1 MADEDNGGK
10 LLWFVAGAAIGAAIA
25 VLYAPAPGEETRR
38 KIAEKTDQGRQ
49 ALADQGRD
57 LYERG
62 RDMYDKG
69 RKLADE
75 AAEMFERGR
84 KLVEGVA
91 GTATGQEP
99 TSGQASPGSAQAS

>member
-1 MADEDNGGK
+1 MADEDNGGR
-10 LLWFVAGAAIGAAIA
+10 LLWFVAGTAIGAAIA
-25 VLYAPAPGEETRR
+25 ILYAPAAGEETRR
-38 KIAEKTDQGRQ
+38 KLAEKTDQGRQ

-57 LYERG
+57 LYERT
-62 RDMYDKG
+62 REMYERG

-91 GTATGQEP
+91 GTGQEP
-99 TSGQASPGSAQAS
+99 APGQASPGSTQAS

>member
-1 MADEDNGGK
+1 MADEDSGSK
-10 LLWFVAGAAIGAAIA
+10 FIWSVAGAAVGAAIA
-25 VLYAPAPGEETRR
+25 ILYAPAAGHETRR
-38 KIAEKTDQGRQ
+38 RIAEKTGQGRQ

-62 RDMYDKG
+62 KEMYERG

-91 GTATGQEP
+91 GSVQEAP
-99 TSGQASPGSAQAS
+99 NSAPAPSGGAQS

>member
-10 LLWFVAGAAIGAAIA
+10 LVWFIAGAAVGAAVA
-25 VLYAPAPGEETRR
+25 LLYAPAAGSEMRR
-38 KIAEKTDQGRQ
+38 KLAEKTDQGRQ

-57 LYERG
+57 LFERG
-62 RDMYDKG
+62 KDMYDRG

-75 AAEMFERGR
+75 AADMFERGK

-91 GTATGQEP
+91 GGMQGNGGQTEGGPATGG
-99 TSGQASPGSAQAS
+99 TQA

>member
-1 MADEDNGGK
+1 MNSEVTCMADEDNGGK
-10 LLWFVAGAAIGAAIA
+10 LLWFVAGAAVGAAIA
-25 VLYAPAPGEETRR
+25 ILYAPAAGHETRR

-62 RDMYDKG
+62 KEMYDRG
-69 RKLADE
+69 RKLADD

-84 KLVEGVA
+84 KLVEGV
-91 GTATGQEP
+91 G
-99 TSGQASPGSAQAS
+99 GS

>member
-10 LLWFVAGAAIGAAIA
+10 IIWFAAGVAVGAAIA
-25 VLYAPAPGEETRR
+25 LLYAPAPGQETRR

-62 RDMYDKG
+62 KDMYDRG

-75 AAEMFERGR
+75 AAAMFEKGR
-84 KLVEGVA
+84 KLVEGV
-91 GTATGQEP
+91 GGVQEAP
-99 TSGQASPGSAQAS
+99 ISADGNTQA